1 MELIHK
7 ALDFEVR
14 QVGDPKDRILEFI
27 GSTADVDRYGDI
39 IEVAGWDLKNFQK
52 NPVILWAHNYG
63 LPPVGTAKKVTKVD
77 KALVFEVYFPTDD
90 EINAAGWP
98 DNMPTPETVYRLCLA
113 GVLRTTSV
121 GFQGLE
127 TEPIYGEPQGE
138 DGWRPRTGTR
148 YLKQDLYELSIVP
161 VPANPYAVIQD
172 AVRKGIIPESQA
184 RFFQALEGS
193 EPKGVIPFR
202 KYPIEED
209 LKAGWDGPAETKAAS
224 VDDLKIMCSWFDS
237 EKPDIKGAYKLP
249 HHRAK
254 DKKVIWRGLTGC
266 MAALL
271 GGRGGVD
278 VPEDDRKGIYNHLA
292 KEYALFD
299 KTPPEFKAYT
309 PVELRLIELGLPPD
323 PAEIVKLLVP
333 KNLAT
338 IKVNIKDAADGD
350 PCGTC
355 PEKDDCCCPTCANN
369 KPGVCCCETC
379 ENQETC
385 PCCPGN
391 GACDQE
397 TECPCKASCCDGC
410 QMAETCACKSCDQ
423 AATCHCAPCTPTS
436 PPQRAVEG
444 KTAAC
449 ATKCEKCPLT
459 KTCACKGCDQTAF
472 CHCAPCSPLAAK
484 ATCQTCKSGGKYQ
497 AKLGAS
503 CPGRKAPEQTK
514 TGAVLS
520 AKNKEKLQKAAGHIK
535 EVLDEAEA
543 SGSGTSAPSYYR
555 LALTPGKEP
564 HGARQASE
572 PEIPEEIGEMMK
584 EIHQTILS

>member
-14 QVGDPKDRILEFI
+14 QVGDPKERTLEFI

-77 KALVFEVYFPTDD
+77 KALVFEVYFPKDD

-184 RFFQALEGS
+184 RFFQAPEGS
-193 EPKGVIPFR
+193 EPKGVIPFK

-209 LKAGWDGPAETKAAS
+209 LKAKWDGPAETKAAS

-278 VPEDDRKGIYNHLA
+278 APEDDRKGIYNHLA
-292 KEYALFD
+292 KEYAIFD

-309 PVELRLIELGLPPD
+309 AVELRLIELGLPPD
-323 PAEIVKLLVP
+323 PAEIDKLLAP
-333 KNLAT
+333 TKLAT
-338 IKVNIKDAADGD
+338 IKDAADGD
-350 PCGTC
+350 PCGNC

-369 KPGVCCCETC
+369 QPGACCCESCDQAATC
-379 ENQETC
+379 E
-385 PCCPGN
+385 CCPGN

-397 TECPCKASCCDGC
+397 TECPCKASACDNC
-410 QMAETCACKSCDQ
+410 SVAETCSCNSCDQ
-423 AATCHCAPCTPTS
+423 AATCHCSPCSPTTKGMVRHPHS
-436 PPQRAVEG
+436 PCDECCLA
-444 KTAAC
+444 
-449 ATKCEKCPLT
+449 
-459 KTCACKGCDQTAF
+459 KTCSCKGCDQMAS
-472 CHCAPCSPLAAK
+472 CHCSPCTSFAGKAACHSCKAGRYRGKTAPCA
-484 ATCQTCKSGGKYQ
+484 GK
-497 AKLGAS
+497 KGA
-503 CPGRKAPEQTK
+503 GQTK
-514 TGAVLS
+514 SGAVLS
-520 AKNKEKLQKAAGHIK
+520 AKNKEALKKAVGHIQG
-535 EVLDEAEA
+535 VLDAAE
-543 SGSGTSAPSYYR
+543 GSGEETGMSYYR

-584 EIHQTILS
+584 EIHQTIRS